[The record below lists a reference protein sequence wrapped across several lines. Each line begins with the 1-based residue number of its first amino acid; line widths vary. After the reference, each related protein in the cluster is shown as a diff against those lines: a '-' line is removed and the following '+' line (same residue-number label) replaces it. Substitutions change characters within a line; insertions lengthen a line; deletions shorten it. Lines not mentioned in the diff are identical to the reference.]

1 MLKLALIPL
10 LWACTWWAHAQSYP
24 NKPVTITT
32 AFAAGSGPDA
42 VLRQVGEKLSKLWN
56 QPILI
61 NNKPGGGGFIA
72 MDSVQR
78 LPADGYNLLQLDSEH
93 LAAVPHLYKSKNFN
107 TLSVFDPV
115 TTLFRTP
122 FFITVATD
130 SKWKT
135 MKELIADAKAHPG
148 QISYGSWGIGSPGHL
163 GGEELELT
171 SEIDMTHAAFREVSQ
186 LYTSVATGDIQW
198 AFASIPSSAGVYK
211 SGKIRYLAIAAPKR
225 VSQLP
230 QVPTVAESGGPKSL
244 DVNSFVV
251 LVGPKGLPAEVVNK
265 IHADVQKVLADP
277 EIKSRYNT
285 FAFEALSWTAEE
297 IRKQA
302 EIKSKTYS
310 KLVER
315 KNISLE

>member
-1 MLKLALIPL
+1 M
-10 LWACTWWAHAQSYP
+10 
-24 NKPVTITT
+24 
-32 AFAAGSGPDA
+32 
-42 VLRQVGEKLSKLWN
+42 
-56 QPILI
+56 
-61 NNKPGGGGFIA
+61 
-72 MDSVQR
+72 
-78 LPADGYNLLQLDSEH
+78 
-93 LAAVPHLYKSKNFN
+93 
-107 TLSVFDPV
+107 
-115 TTLFRTP
+115 LFR
-122 FFITVATD
+122 
-130 SKWKT
+130 S
-135 MKELIADAKAHPG
+135 
-148 QISYGSWGIGSPGHL
+148 
-163 GGEELELT
+163 
-171 SEIDMTHAAFREVSQ
+171 
-186 LYTSVATGDIQW
+186 
-198 AFASIPSSAGVYK
+198 YK

-302 EIKSKTYS
+302 EIKNKTYG